1 MREVSS
7 LQIGK
12 GELPPGGRALARR
25 SQWMVVVA
33 ICMLASVFGCST
45 LGKHSETLR
54 VTLSNIEVK
63 EAALLEQLYTVTLR
77 VQNRSEWPLS
87 VRGGSFNL
95 AINGRDF
102 SAGVSN
108 AHVDIPAYAD
118 AQIQLRMVSTLF
130 SLLRLIQGMQDGSG
144 RPLAYEI
151 SGHIKIAGSYGRLSF
166 REQGEIG
173 LERPLTGEPTG
184 PR

>member
-1 MREVSS
+1 MRDVGS

-12 GELPPGGRALARR
+12 GEFLPGGRALARL
-25 SQWMVVVA
+25 SQRLVVVA
-33 ICMLASVFGCST
+33 ICMLASVSGCST

-54 VTLSNIEVK
+54 VTLSNIEVE
-63 EAALLEQLYTVTLR
+63 EATLLEQLYTVTLR
-77 VQNRSEWPLS
+77 VQNRSEWPLR

-108 AHVDIPAYAD
+108 AHADIPAFAD

-130 SLLRLIQGMQDGSG
+130 SVLRLIQGMQDGSAL
-144 RPLAYEI
+144 PLTYEI
-151 SGHIKIAGSYGRLSF
+151 SGHIKIAGRDSQLSF
-166 REQGEIG
+166 RERGEIG
-173 LERPLTGEPTG
+173 LQRPLTGEPTG